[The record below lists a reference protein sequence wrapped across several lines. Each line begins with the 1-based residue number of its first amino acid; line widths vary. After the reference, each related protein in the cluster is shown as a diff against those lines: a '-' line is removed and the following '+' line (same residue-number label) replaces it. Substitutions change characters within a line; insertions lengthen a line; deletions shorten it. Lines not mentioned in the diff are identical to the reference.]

1 MPERYILIKMQQWRS
16 IDLIHVIGVF
26 QAVEDLFFRKFMSFV
41 FLVNFSVNSLKL
53 IFNYFFSN
61 YSALLSALE
70 SFQLFLIRC
79 ACCLE

>member
-41 FLVNFSVNSLKL
+41 FFVNFSVNSLKL
-53 IFNYFFSN
+53 IFNYFFQIIALFYQRSNPFN
-61 YSALLSALE
+61 YS
-70 SFQLFLIRC
+70 
-79 ACCLE
+79 